1 MPTFAK
7 LAAAVVFAIVG
18 YWAAVVYNAGLPG
31 NVSLP
36 RLPFSMLGLG
46 IMLGWFSMGPTA
58 GKGYRESIAYG
69 LRTSV
74 LIGFLAMFGVA
85 LLIMLRKS
93 TNRMYRADPFAAV
106 LDIPDLMYQY
116 GQYLL
121 QPDVLMVLGASG
133 IIGGLLVEFTA
144 RRWG

>member
-7 LAAAVVFAIVG
+7 LVGAVLFALVG
-18 YWAAVVYNAGLPG
+18 AWAAVTYNVHLPD

-36 RLPFSMLGLG
+36 KLPWAMAALGLA
-46 IMLGWFSMGPTA
+46 LGWWSMGAVA

-74 LIGFLAMFGVA
+74 LIAFSAMFGVA
-85 LLIMLRKS
+85 LLLMLRKS
-93 TNRMYRADPFAAV
+93 TNQMYRADPLAAV

-116 GQYLL
+116 GRYMLTQ
-121 QPDVLMVLGASG
+121 DVLMVLAAGG
-133 IIGGLLVEFTA
+133 IIGGILTEYVA
-144 RRWG
+144 RRWK

>member
-18 YWAAVVYNAGLPG
+18 YWAAVTYNTKLPD

-36 RLPFSMLGLG
+36 RLPLSMLGLG
-46 IMLGWFSMGPTA
+46 ILLGWFSMGPMA
-58 GKGYRESIAYG
+58 GKGYRDSVAYG

-85 LLIMLRKS
+85 LLLMLRKS
-93 TNRMYRADPFAAV
+93 TNRMYRADPFAAL

-116 GQYLL
+116 GNYML
-121 QPDVLMVLGASG
+121 QADVLMVLAAGG
-133 IIGGLLVEFTA
+133 IIGGLLVEVTA